1 MSPWAF
7 LKRGFLKLVFAEP
20 RKGAV
25 EGRDEQSLGSLR
37 SHLRHR
43 LAFISVSEGHVTCHY
58 LGLKVMA
65 FSVEGDYFLFELV
78 SFPNGKESA
87 CNAEDPGS
95 IPGLGRSLGEGNGN
109 PLQYSCLGNPMDRG
123 AWGATVHG

>member
-58 LGLKVMA
+58 
-65 FSVEGDYFLFELV
+65 
-78 SFPNGKESA
+78 P
-87 CNAEDPGS
+87 
-95 IPGLGRSLGEGNGN
+95 RSKGNGI
-109 PLQYSCLGNPMDRG
+109 LSRRRLLSL
-123 AWGATVHG
+123 